1 MGQLN
6 SRSGQK
12 GERRTG
18 EKSIQKA
25 TGPDQWD
32 ITHHTSPQGQRWLKR
47 RPRSR
52 RRRLKLTVAQVIK
65 STEKTEGIQGFEDT
79 EGLAVSR
86 KLHTAGLWTT
96 ALLTDGSWRVRLR
109 CVGLEH

>member
-1 MGQLN
+1 MGY
-6 SRSGQK
+6 R
-12 GERRTG
+12 
-18 EKSIQKA
+18 
-25 TGPDQWD
+25 
-32 ITHHTSPQGQRWLKR
+32 TSPQGQRWLKR

-65 STEKTEGIQGFEDT
+65 STEKIEGIQGFEDT
-79 EGLAVSR
+79 LGWAVSR

-96 ALLTDGSWRVRLR
+96 ALLTDGSWTVGLR

>member
-1 MGQLN
+1 MAH
-6 SRSGQK
+6 
-12 GERRTG
+12 RT
-18 EKSIQKA
+18 
-25 TGPDQWD
+25 T
-32 ITHHTSPQGQRWLKR
+32 PQGQRWLKR

-65 STEKTEGIQGFEDT
+65 TTEKTEGIQGFEDT

-96 ALLTDGSWRVRLR
+96 ALLRDGSWRVRLT